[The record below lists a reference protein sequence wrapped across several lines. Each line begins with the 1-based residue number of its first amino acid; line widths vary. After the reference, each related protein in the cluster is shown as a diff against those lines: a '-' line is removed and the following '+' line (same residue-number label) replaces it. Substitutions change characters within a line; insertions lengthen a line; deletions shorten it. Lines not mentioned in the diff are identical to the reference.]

1 VRTRETDRRGSA
13 IWIDNL
19 GFEQFDHDC
28 GASPQGRISGL
39 ALPARSPLNL
49 SPRRL
54 KRDRAGRA
62 LPRRSICQAAKPASC
77 DFQPEILESRTI
89 GAAIL
94 AADVCGS
101 CPTVTAGLNVKRQ
114 RFADPEVIRIDA
126 RVFQCKNV
134 QKGIGT
140 TRVISDK
147 SEPAIG
153 YPFF

>member
-1 VRTRETDRRGSA
+1 L
-13 IWIDNL
+13 IWINNTIGDL
-19 GFEQFDHDC
+19 GSVQVCDGCAPSVFF
-28 GASPQGRISGL
+28 
-39 ALPARSPLNL
+39 RSWT
-49 SPRRL
+49 
-54 KRDRAGRA
+54 RAA
-62 LPRRSICQAAKPASC
+62 HTEPFANQSEAC